1 MHEGR
6 GLLEVAKE
14 KMRTRH
20 FAYRTEQIYLHWIR
34 RYVNFYDRR
43 HPRGLGHE
51 GVEKFLSHLAVDAKV
66 GASTQNQAL
75 QALLFLYR
83 QVLDIDLPWLEN
95 VTRAS
100 RPERLP
106 VVLTPSE
113 VRSVLAQLEGTRL
126 GWAMPMF
133 APRCSTRTSLE
144 RAQWESKVPWTDL
157 LETLRTAVR
166 SLGAFRSPCYF
177 EIPRLPLYCPALG
190 ISPID

>member
-1 MHEGR
+1 MYEGR
-6 GLLEVAKE
+6 GLLEVARE

-34 RYVNFYDRR
+34 RYVNFHDRR

-51 GVEKFLSHLAVDAKV
+51 GVEKFLSHLAVAAKV

-95 VTRAS
+95 VSRAS
-100 RPERLP
+100 RPKRLP

-113 VRSVLAQLEGTRL
+113 DVNRYKDIVGVGEYWMTLDEAKHLV
-126 GWAMPMF
+126 
-133 APRCSTRTSLE
+133 
-144 RAQWESKVPWTDL
+144 ESIAKAI
-157 LETLRTAVR
+157 E
-166 SLGAFRSPCYF
+166 
-177 EIPRLPLYCPALG
+177 E
-190 ISPID
+190 